1 MSRIKTEQKQRA
13 SRLFE
18 VAGAMDCRSWNMQP
32 YQMHTLCCCF
42 CFPGTSATPP
52 PHKRGRGG
60 GIGVLCRMKSWEDG
74 GAWLTA
80 LSPVV
85 ATLWTHVL
93 QSWRSHRKTQTVCY
107 NTVRRLQCAHY
118 KRSCPDRPFALFC
131 VRSPT
136 VLPSKTALQ
145 EVMCGPPISFLPCK
159 RSLIVLTSKTDLLA
173 QRVMTNWVP
182 ITPC

>member
-18 VAGAMDCRSWNMQP
+18 VAGAMDCRSWNIQP

-42 CFPGTSATPP
+42 CFPSTSAPP
-52 PHKRGRGG
+52 KRRGGG

-107 NTVRRLQCAHY
+107 NTVWRLQSAHY

-182 ITPC
+182 IMLC